1 MTQNK
6 RGNMHLTN
14 ILHIKEKFDYENYL
28 HKVLRLEKGESATII
43 SHDSLRSA
51 LTDPILLPQHIT
63 V

>member
-1 MTQNK
+1 
-6 RGNMHLTN
+6 MHLTN

-51 LTDPILLPQHIT
+51 LADPILLPQHIT